1 MKTVKLALY
10 AMATRFELVLHGD
23 DETELRAIGED
34 VFNEISALSEQLNFH
49 CPDSEVSHINT
60 HASLGPVTVEPGL
73 FRLLQEA
80 KLIHK
85 LSGGAFDITIAP
97 LMRCWGFTDG
107 PRLVPSP
114 RALAEARQCVG
125 MDWVHLD
132 ADNFTVQ
139 FERSGV
145 LVDLG
150 AVGKGYA
157 LEIANE
163 ILRDVGVVSALIHG
177 GTSSVCAIGSPPD
190 GEFWNIAIEHPD
202 TAVPDHERIVA
213 LAKLQDESFSV
224 SAGWGKAFEEN
235 GVSYGHVM
243 DPGLGQPVQ
252 NALLAAVALSGGT
265 ASDAWSTALLVAGAV
280 GAAALGKASV
290 GSRSLIMLP
299 SSESGYRLTND
310 GFDLPQR

>member
-1 MKTVKLALY
+1 
-10 AMATRFELVLHGD
+10 
-23 DETELRAIGED
+23 
-34 VFNEISALSEQLNFH
+34 
-49 CPDSEVSHINT
+49 
-60 HASLGPVTVEPGL
+60 
-73 FRLLQEA
+73 
-80 KLIHK
+80 
-85 LSGGAFDITIAP
+85 
-97 LMRCWGFTDG
+97 
-107 PRLVPSP
+107 
-114 RALAEARQCVG
+114 

-145 LVDLG
+145 QVDLG

-163 ILRDVGVVSALIHG
+163 VLREAGVASALIHG
-177 GTSSVCAIGSPPD
+177 GTSSVCAIGTPLD

-213 LAKLQDESFSV
+213 MAKLQDESFSL

-265 ASDAWSTALLVAGAV
+265 ASDAWSTALLVAGAA

>member
-23 DETELRAIGED
+23 DETDLRAIGEE
-34 VFNEISALSEQLNFH
+34 VFNEILALSEQLNFH
-49 CPDSEVSHINT
+49 CQDSEVSHINAY
-60 HASLGPVTVEPGL
+60 ASLGPVTVEPGL

-85 LSGGAFDITIAP
+85 MSDGAFDITIAP
-97 LMRCWGFTDG
+97 LMRCWGFADG
-107 PRLVPSP
+107 LRLVPSP
-114 RALAEARQCVG
+114 RSLAEAQKCVG

-132 ADNFTVQ
+132 ADKFTVQ

-145 LVDLG
+145 QVDLG

-157 LEIANE
+157 LEIADE
-163 ILRDVGVVSALIHG
+163 ILREAGVTSALIHG
-177 GTSSVCAIGSPPD
+177 GTSSVCAIGSPLD
-190 GEFWNIAIEHPD
+190 GEFWTIAIEHPN
-202 TAVPDHERIVA
+202 TAVPEHERIVA
-213 LAKLQDESFSV
+213 TAKLQDESFSV

-243 DPGLGQPVQ
+243 DPSLGQPVQ

-265 ASDAWSTALLVAGAV
+265 ASDAWSTALLVTGAT
-280 GAAALGKASV
+280 GAAELGKASV
-290 GSRSLIMLP
+290 ESRSLIMLP
-299 SSESGYRLTND
+299 SSESGYLLTNN
-310 GFDLPQR
+310 GFDMPG

>member
-10 AMATRFELVLHGD
+10 AMATRFEMVLHGD
-23 DETELRAIGED
+23 DETDLRAIGEE
-34 VFNEISALSEQLNFH
+34 VFNEILALSEQLNFH
-49 CPDSEVSHINT
+49 CQDSEVSHINAN
-60 HASLGPVTVEPGL
+60 ASLGPVTVEPGL

-97 LMRCWGFTDG
+97 LMRCWGFADG
-107 PRLVPSP
+107 LRLVPSP
-114 RALAEARQCVG
+114 RSLAEAQKCVG

-132 ADNFTVQ
+132 ADKFTVQ

-145 LVDLG
+145 QVDLG

-157 LEIANE
+157 LEIADE
-163 ILRDVGVVSALIHG
+163 ILREAGVTSALIHG
-177 GTSSVCAIGSPPD
+177 GTSSVCAIGSPLD
-190 GEFWNIAIEHPD
+190 GEFWTIAIEHPN
-202 TAVPDHERIVA
+202 TAVPEHERIVA
-213 LAKLQDESFSV
+213 TAKLQDESFSV

-243 DPGLGQPVQ
+243 DPSLGQPVQ

-265 ASDAWSTALLVAGAV
+265 ASDAWSTALLVAGAT
-280 GAAALGKASV
+280 GAAELGKASV
-290 GSRSLIMLP
+290 ESRSLIMLP
-299 SSESGYRLTND
+299 SSEYGYLLTNN
-310 GFDLPQR
+310 GFDMPG